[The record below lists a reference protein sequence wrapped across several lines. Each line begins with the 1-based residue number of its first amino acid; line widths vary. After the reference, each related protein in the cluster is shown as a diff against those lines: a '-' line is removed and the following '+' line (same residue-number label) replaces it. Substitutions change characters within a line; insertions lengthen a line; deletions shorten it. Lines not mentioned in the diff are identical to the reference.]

1 MRFLFRKPTLTAVSI
16 FFVVPLGLYSK
27 YYQGIGSIWLNDY
40 GAAIWYE
47 VFWCLLAFYF
57 FSNKKAVKFIPI
69 YVFIVTCL
77 LEILQLWN
85 PFILTLIRSHIVGK
99 LLLGTTFS
107 WWDFPHYIIGCLLGW
122 LWLEFINKL
131 NYNSWQP
138 DK

>member
-1 MRFLFRKPTLTAVSI
+1 MKTLTRKHLLVFLSI
-16 FFVVPLGLYSK
+16 FLVVPIGLYSK
-27 YYQGIGSIWLNDY
+27 YYQGIGSVWVNDY

-57 FSNKKAVKFIPI
+57 FSSQKAIKLIPI
-69 YVFIVTCL
+69 YVFIITCL

-85 PFILTLIRSHIVGK
+85 PPILALIRSHILGK

-122 LWLEFINKL
+122 LWLKFIDKL
-131 NYNSWQP
+131 SYKSHLTG
-138 DK
+138 